1 MPTLPTLLI
10 EASSICLK
18 VVVLQRV
25 GLGVVVVLGPFLD
38 KITDSKFHFNEVCG
52 LAMDTKKATH
62 TKIKLRKFMIFM
74 VFFFLFVKISHD
86 KI

>member
-10 EASSICLK
+10 EASSMNLK

-52 LAMDTKKATH
+52 LAKVTKKATQ
-62 TKIKLRKFMIFM
+62 TKIKLRKFMII
-74 VFFFLFVKISHD
+74 L
-86 KI
+86 

>member
-1 MPTLPTLLI
+1 MN
-10 EASSICLK
+10 LK

-52 LAMDTKKATH
+52 LAKVTKKATQ
-62 TKIKLRKFMIFM
+62 TKIKLAGR
-74 VFFFLFVKISHD
+74 
-86 KI
+86 